1 MINKIINKDINLLK
15 AESDISKVVE
25 LHTVNME
32 NGVMKMRQVKSILI
46 KANSSIELKPGS
58 FHIMFIGLKSP
69 LKKDEKKELQQKK
82 TELNNLINT
91 EVKEQIK
98 QKFDYQIP
106 ISEIKKAG
114 INSTGG
120 KEENQLPELLKAF
133 TEYRTANNLW
143 EVVK

>member
-1 MINKIINKDINLLK
+1 LKKFTADEKAQYESIKEVAIKEITDKYQKELDDIEEKL
-15 AESDISKVVE
+15 A
-25 LHTVNME
+25 
-32 NGVMKMRQVKSILI
+32 I
-46 KANSSIELKPGS
+46 KGKEA
-58 FHIMFIGLKSP
+58 
-69 LKKDEKKELQQKK
+69 LKKDEKKELQQRQ
-82 TELNNLINT
+82 TELNNLINM

-106 ISEIKKAG
+106 IADIKKAG
-114 INSTGG
+114 INSTGA